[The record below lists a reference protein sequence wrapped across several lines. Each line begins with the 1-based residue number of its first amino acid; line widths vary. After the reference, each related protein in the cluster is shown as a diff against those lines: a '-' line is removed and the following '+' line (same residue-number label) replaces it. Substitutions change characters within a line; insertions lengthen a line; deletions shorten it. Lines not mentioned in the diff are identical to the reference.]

1 MINDILNY
9 DKNWFDFN
17 SPTLNTHLFGKSFP
31 DYLLDINWLF
41 PVDLAVVSLLMP
53 P

>member
-1 MINDILNY
+1 VPLGFCQSNDSLRKMINDILNY

-31 DYLLDINWLF
+31 DYLLDIN
-41 PVDLAVVSLLMP
+41 
-53 P
+53 